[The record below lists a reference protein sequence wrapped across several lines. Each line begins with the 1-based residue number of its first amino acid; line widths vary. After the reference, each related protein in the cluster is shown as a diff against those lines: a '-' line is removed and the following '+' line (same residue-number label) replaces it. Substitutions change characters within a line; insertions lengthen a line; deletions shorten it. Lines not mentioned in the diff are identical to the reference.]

1 MSQRDYYETLGVPRT
16 AGAEE
21 IKKKYRQLAL
31 KHHPDRNPGD
41 RAAEE
46 RFKEAAEAYSV
57 LGDPQKR
64 DTYDRFGS
72 DGLRETGFEGF
83 NGSVFEDFE
92 DILGN
97 FFGFSFGGRTNRRAR
112 AERGRDLGLAV
123 EITLEE
129 AAAGVEKDL
138 SLHRAELCPSCGGSK
153 AKAGTRPSACPACGG
168 RGQIRRSQGFFSMA
182 STCGRC
188 SGSGEVIAAP
198 CEDCRGV
205 GRKTQKRV
213 LKVRIPEGVGDG
225 VRLRLTGEGEA
236 GEAGADRGDLFVD
249 IRVKPHAV
257 FEREENNLACGLDLS
272 FSQAALGVTAEIP
285 VLLGG
290 TEKLKIPAGT
300 QTGEVFRIKGFGLK
314 DLQHRR
320 AGDLF
325 VKVEVRT
332 PIDLSREEKE
342 LLRRLAE
349 FRREHPD
356 RVEADAIRRRSASDR

>member
-1 MSQRDYYETLGVPRT
+1 
-16 AGAEE
+16 
-21 IKKKYRQLAL
+21 
-31 KHHPDRNPGD
+31 
-41 RAAEE
+41 
-46 RFKEAAEAYSV
+46 
-57 LGDPQKR
+57 
-64 DTYDRFGS
+64 
-72 DGLRETGFEGF
+72 
-83 NGSVFEDFE
+83 
-92 DILGN
+92 
-97 FFGFSFGGRTNRRAR
+97 
-112 AERGRDLGLAV
+112 
-123 EITLEE
+123 
-129 AAAGVEKDL
+129 
-138 SLHRAELCPSCGGSK
+138 
-153 AKAGTRPSACPACGG
+153 
-168 RGQIRRSQGFFSMA
+168 MA